1 MLASKLPNSLLR
13 KIPSANLKGNAH
25 QRVVIMRKILFC
37 LIFSSI
43 YAFTAQAQV
52 VVATVGKKK
61 ITLKEFNQKYEEV
74 KKNTINPPAPNLF
87 LEDLI
92 RYEMGLQEAKK
103 KKLDKDPIVRERFN
117 QELYKALLE
126 KQIGDEVSKIK
137 ISEKEMQAYYRKN
150 PELRLSHILIEFKP
164 GSSAKEIAEARK
176 RAEEIY
182 AEVKKSKRPFE
193 DLVKLYSDD
202 SLSKNSGGDI
212 QYQSRITIVPP
223 IYEAALKMKVGSVR
237 GIIRTQY
244 GFHIIKLTGKRSYQQ
259 ANKRQLRAAVFDF
272 KRKKIFDKY
281 FVGLSKKYKVQR
293 NRQALKGV
301 KK

>member
-1 MLASKLPNSLLR
+1 MLASKLPNSLLQ
-13 KIPSANLKGNAH
+13 KNPNANLKGNAH

-37 LIFSSI
+37 LFFSSI
-43 YAFTAQAQV
+43 FTFTAHAQV
-52 VVATVGKKK
+52 IVATVGNKK
-61 ITLKEFNQKYEEV
+61 ITLKEFNNKYDEV
-74 KKNTINPPAPNLF
+74 KKNTINPPEPNLF

-103 KKLDKDPIVRERFN
+103 KNLDKDPIVRERFN

-126 KQIGDEVSKIK
+126 KQIGSEVAKIN
-137 ISEKEMQAYYRKN
+137 INEKEMRAYYRQN

-164 GSSAKEIAEARK
+164 DANAKEIEDAKK
-176 RAEEIY
+176 RADEIY
-182 AEVKKSKRPFE
+182 AEVQKSKRPFE

-223 IYEAALKMKVGSVR
+223 IYEAALKMKVGSVK

-272 KRKKIFDKY
+272 KRKKVFDKY
-281 FVGLSKKYKVQR
+281 FSSLSKKYKVQR
-293 NRQALKGV
+293 NQQALKNV
-301 KK
+301 K